1 MPVEEIQNVVPK
13 EFQVN
18 RVIDETALPVIR
30 KKSNDNSKIESNA
43 HMYTGGREQ
52 GENLTH

>member
-1 MPVEEIQNVVPK
+1 MDEIQNVAPK

-18 RVIDETALPVIR
+18 LVMDETALPVIR

-43 HMYTGGREQ
+43 HMYPGGREQ

>member
-30 KKSNDNSKIESNA
+30 KKSNDNSKIENNA

>member
-1 MPVEEIQNVVPK
+1 MEEIQNVVPK